1 MRAGKHELS
10 SLPPAALGQ
19 APGAG
24 ENDPAPQH
32 VPQPT
37 TSLLS
42 TAMRPASPPLQPASP
57 PAQHAGSVVS
67 QTALARSAAKPALAR
82 AGTPA
87 SVYGQGQEAGRERA
101 ASPQGSH
108 ATEQARCALPLCWAW
123 ERGILALSPFGGALP
138 TSAQTCPACCERCP
152 AGAPALAVAPAAGSI
167 PSKQTW
173 AGLSTFSSTG
183 AQMLKY
189 VTSAHPCGS
198 VLGSR
203 V

>member
-1 MRAGKHELS
+1 MLRRRANAARADNAKPAFFAEWVLTAAAGWCRGWQRSSSVMRAGKHELS

-42 TAMRPASPPLQPASP
+42 TAMRPASPPPQPASP

-67 QTALARSAAKPALAR
+67 QTALARGAAKPALAR

-108 ATEQARCALPLCWAW
+108 ATEQARCACPLCRAP
-123 ERGILALSPFGGALP
+123 ERSTLALSPFGG
-138 TSAQTCPACCERCP
+138 RC
-152 AGAPALAVAPAAGSI
+152 
-167 PSKQTW
+167 
-173 AGLSTFSSTG
+173 
-183 AQMLKY
+183 
-189 VTSAHPCGS
+189 
-198 VLGSR
+198 R
-203 V
+203 VVPKRV